1 MSHLTELAMVDEA
14 LFHFDEID
22 KPIAIKEAMRIAEAV
37 IENDSIWDEVYTL
50 MQDIHEEE

>member
-1 MSHLTELAMVDEA
+1 MVDEA